1 MDNYVLCSLQDHLR
15 TRTCD
20 VDHHVLVGAKNTDS
34 WHTRKLDLQHTFPLD
49 VPRVISLKH
58 SFIANGDNLIG
69 VSLTPGETI
78 HFSSL
83 EFTTDRH
90 GCLSLSPYEGD
101 SSTIFVG
108 MVHGGSPSLHTIL
121 EDSSNEG
128 GTASGARDSPR
139 HHYAGPH
146 HHYMVTSTTLALQ
159 TIPTVMVQ
167 TVALQPRMEHLPIQQ
182 QAYQEEQEAR
192 VCAP

>member
-128 GTASGARDSPR
+128 GTASGARGTLPPPP
-139 HHYAGPH
+139 GPCVCN
-146 HHYMVTSTTLALQ
+146 MVTLTVPVTT
-159 TIPTVMVQ
+159 TRV
-167 TVALQPRMEHLPIQQ
+167 PITTTW
-182 QAYQEEQEAR
+182 
-192 VCAP
+192 